1 MCSLW
6 GTNWSFVHI
15 MYINVSF
22 RRVSP
27 VKNFSWQQIK
37 KRGLPFLRSHLFNFL
52 DLLSSENTVTDLIWP
67 QNIKRVRERKCPILC
82 LVVLCMEREIEESIV
97 EWYCRMEIK
106 VRPRRKF
113 RNMWKGSKKSFVED
127 SISDNPWT
135 ALCWRYIATVWNIW
149 GISSDEIASKRVW
162 VTESKSARMAWRQNT
177 KYLIPM

>member
-1 MCSLW
+1 
-6 GTNWSFVHI
+6 

-67 QNIKRVRERKCPILC
+67 QNVKRVRERRCPILC

-97 EWYCRMEIK
+97 E
-106 VRPRRKF
+106 
-113 RNMWKGSKKSFVED
+113 
-127 SISDNPWT
+127 
-135 ALCWRYIATVWNIW
+135 
-149 GISSDEIASKRVW
+149 
-162 VTESKSARMAWRQNT
+162 
-177 KYLIPM
+177 